1 MLEHWLTVNVISA
14 MPLKNICSSA
24 KKRKPA
30 YRCALSMPSGAM
42 WVRRNSVAQM
52 ILVKVACVMKEE
64 VGLTP
69 IVTAATAHTQTN
81 IFRAMYVCKWDV
93 ACTGQV

>member
-1 MLEHWLTVNVISA
+1 
-14 MPLKNICSSA
+14 MPLKNICRDA

-52 ILVKVACVMKEE
+52 ILVKVACTMEK
-64 VGLTP
+64 
-69 IVTAATAHTQTN
+69 
-81 IFRAMYVCKWDV
+81 
-93 ACTGQV
+93 